1 MPAEADKDLCTGC
14 RSCEEA
20 CPNESIKIEESFAV
34 VNPDECIECRAC
46 VDVCET
52 QAMSMKD

>member
-1 MPAEADKDLCTGC
+1 MPAIVDKDLCSGC

-20 CPNESIKIEESFAV
+20 CPNQSIAIEQSVAV
-34 VNPDECIECRAC
+34 VNPEECIECRAC

-52 QAMSMKD
+52 QAMKMQD